1 MAKRAE
7 SAGGRNVLGQKYK
20 HFLVVSHLIAR
31 PPVSPARPRTVSS
44 AADAMEAED
53 AAARRARLKAMRA
66 DADESLRNGVH
77 HANGVVWEPVYRAR
91 LRREQRQREDDHGDD
106 ADGDEHLFDGVKRR
120 DDRDERGQ
128 ERGEQ

>member
-44 AADAMEAED
+44 AADAMKEED

-77 HANGVVWEPVYRAR
+77 HANGVVWKAVSSR
-91 LRREQRQREDDHGDD
+91 LLRPT
-106 ADGDEHLFDGVKRR
+106 
-120 DDRDERGQ
+120 DR
-128 ERGEQ
+128 